1 MKVITIATD
10 AAINFA
16 DCNPTS
22 KDIILDVFN
31 RIFQHENVT
40 DGNPDDFEVCYSAGG
55 LDGGQAFITSK
66 YGTHYVHDIREEQ
79 IASSNNEEN
88 LCSVIFYSLT
98 KILEENKNK

>member
-1 MKVITIATD
+1 MKVITIVTD
-10 AAINFA
+10 AAMNFA

-22 KDIILDVFN
+22 KEIILDVFN

-66 YGTHYVHDIREEQ
+66 YGTHYVHDIRVEEVVCDDENQ
-79 IASSNNEEN
+79 FECTIA
-88 LCSVIFYSLT
+88 IYSLS
-98 KILEENKNK
+98 KITD